1 MGQVKLARQRWE
13 RATPVTDIPDRRALV
28 VRGGWEGHD
37 PVTITDLFLPF
48 LKDHGY
54 AVDTAD
60 DLAVYEDAE
69 RLAATDLVVQCWSMG
84 EITAGQSRGLSAAVR
99 AGTGFAGW
107 HGGIIDAFRGDL
119 DYFLLTGGQ
128 FLMHPPGF
136 VDHEVNPVPER
147 SDHPVL
153 RGLGDFRVH
162 TEQYWVATDPAI
174 DVLATTTFGA
184 DADTDHDTPVVM
196 PAVWTRRHGAGRV
209 FVSAI
214 GHKADDFD
222 VPEVRTLTER
232 GLLWASR

>member
-1 MGQVKLARQRWE
+1 MS
-13 RATPVTDIPDRRALV
+13 DIPNRRALV
-28 VRGGWEGHD
+28 VRGGWEGHA
-37 PVTITDLFLPF
+37 PVAITDLFLPF

-54 AVDTAD
+54 TVETSA
-60 DLAVYEDAE
+60 DLAVYEDAAL
-69 RLAATDLVVQCWSMG
+69 LAATDLVVQCWSMG
-84 EITAGQSRGLSAAVR
+84 EVTPAQSRGLSAAVR

-107 HGGIIDAFRGDL
+107 HGGIVDAFRGDL
-119 DYFLLTGGQ
+119 DYHLITGGQ

-136 VDHEVNPVPER
+136 ADHTGNLVPAR
-147 SDHPVL
+147 ASHPIV

-174 DVLATTTFGA
+174 DVLATTTFPTGFPDGEEPGA
-184 DADTDHDTPVVM
+184 PVVM
-196 PAVWTRRHGAGRV
+196 PAVWTRGHGHGRV
-209 FVSAI
+209 FVSTI